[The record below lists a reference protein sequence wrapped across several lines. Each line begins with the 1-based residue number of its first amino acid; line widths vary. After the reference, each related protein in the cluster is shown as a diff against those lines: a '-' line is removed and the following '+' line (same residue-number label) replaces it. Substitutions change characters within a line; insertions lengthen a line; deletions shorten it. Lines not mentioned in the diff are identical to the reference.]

1 MPPTTAGLHNPRIP
15 RYVSLV
21 ILLYFAAEWVVA
33 ATWRGLY
40 SYRADGFGLL
50 GLPFCGPGGDWPC
63 SALYP
68 AFNAGC
74 VLSGLA
80 VVIVVLSWQFTRLIA
95 APHALLLIGSGL
107 GLALSGVITQRVDYD
122 WHVTAVNVFL
132 ALGAVGVFLVG
143 TSASTGLAVGAK
155 RYAVVAGVAAMVGYF
170 GYLGSLTTL
179 LGAGGTQRLAVYA
192 ILSAIIVLAVTIRP
206 RPGAAEPSDSDEQL
220 QVSA

>member
-1 MPPTTAGLHNPRIP
+1 MTSTTSGLQRPRIP
-15 RYVSLV
+15 RYASLV

-50 GLPFCGPGGDWPC
+50 GLPFCGPGGNWPC

-80 VVIVVLSWQFTRLIA
+80 IVIVVLSWQVNRLIA
-95 APHALLLIGSGL
+95 APQALLLIGGGV

-132 ALGAVGVFLVG
+132 ALGAVGVFLAGV
-143 TSASTGLAVGAK
+143 SASTHLAAAAK
-155 RYAVVAGVAAMVGYF
+155 WYAVAAGVVAMVGYF
-170 GYLGSLTTL
+170 SYLGSLTTL
-179 LGAGGTQRLAVYA
+179 LGPGGTQRLAVYA
-192 ILSAIIVLAVTIRP
+192 ILSAIVVLGLTTRARPAVTDSRDS
-206 RPGAAEPSDSDEQL
+206 GARHR
-220 QVSA
+220 VSV